1 MDLWARFSM
10 LVFETGGIWGS
21 KIKGDDGND
30 DDDGCRE
37 LIKEGQTEGTI
48 RSS

>member
-1 MDLWARFSM
+1 MDLSQIFNVRF
-10 LVFETGGIWGS
+10 LTRHNVCNV
-21 KIKGDDGND
+21 DDGD
-30 DDDGCRE
+30 GGCRRG